1 MNEAKGTR
9 KRLGVIALIGLL
21 TLTAVP
27 GGVAVAEPTEGG
39 GRLAMTLEH
48 VADLLMQ
55 LESELAALERPAA
68 EHLEERL
75 EDVIE
80 AIENLLDGLDG
91 SRQEVDEAARRARL
105 AAFDLQL
112 HRLVYLLEEIVE
124 SSSATPQRS
133 KADAEESI
141 DRLKI
146 LLDSIIMDAS
156 FGMEQEQF
164 DQLEE
169 AVYKTARLLGGRVQE
184 MAQKVEPKTAT
195 PRLAH
200 LVERLEELLFRLD
213 ALILHRSPRRQ

>member
-21 TLTAVP
+21 TLTALPV
-27 GGVAVAEPTEGG
+27 GVAVAEPTEGG
-39 GRLAMTLEH
+39 GKLETTLEH
-48 VADLLMQ
+48 VSDLMMR

-68 EHLEERL
+68 ERLEERL
-75 EDVIE
+75 EDAIE
-80 AIENLLDGLDG
+80 AIENLLDQLDG
-91 SRQEVDEAARRARL
+91 SREEIDEAAWKARL

-124 SSSATPQRS
+124 SSSETPQRS

-141 DRLKI
+141 NRLKI

-156 FGMEQEQF
+156 FGMDQEQF

-169 AVYKTARLLGGRVQE
+169 AVYKTARLLGGRIQE
-184 MAQKVEPKTAT
+184 MAQKAEPKTAT

-213 ALILHRSPRRQ
+213 ALILHRSPQRQ